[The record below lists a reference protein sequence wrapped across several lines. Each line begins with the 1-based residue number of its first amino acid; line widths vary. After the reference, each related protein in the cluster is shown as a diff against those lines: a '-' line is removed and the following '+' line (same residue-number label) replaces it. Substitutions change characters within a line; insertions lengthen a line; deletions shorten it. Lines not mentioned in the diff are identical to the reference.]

1 MNRISRLAKKG
12 FLPKFD
18 TKKPDGKNK
27 HNENYGHFCHHR
39 NATIVEKF
47 KNGGIKNISRYHLF
61 GCETQN
67 ETIRNDKVLSKI
79 FVKSNRGE

>member
-18 TKKPDGKNK
+18 IKKPNGKNK
-27 HNENYGHFCHHR
+27 HNKNYGHFCHHR

-47 KNGGIKNISRYHLF
+47 KNGINVSHYRIF

-67 ETIRNDKVLSKI
+67 ETIRNDKILSKI
-79 FVKSNRGE
+79 FVKSNGGE